1 MRKPIQITIP
11 QPCHEKWDEMTPT
24 DKGRF
29 CASCQKN
36 VIDFTKASD
45 RQIANTLNGNKS
57 LCGRF
62 SSSQLNR
69 NLVVPKEKSTF
80 WSAIAA
86 MVISFISFGCN
97 NKTQESKNSKLPSTI
112 KITVKDEDST
122 LKDAFVINKTKKI
135 RTSVNKRGVYEIEA
149 SKNDTIEIVANDHY
163 NEGFNITKVKDTTV
177 ILTKR
182 NQYITGIFMPTS
194 IDE

>member
-1 MRKPIQITIP
+1 MP
-11 QPCHEKWDEMTPT
+11 PT

-29 CASCQKN
+29 CAACKKN

-45 RQIANTLNGNKS
+45 RQIAQALKTNNKI
-57 LCGRF
+57 CGRF

-69 NLVVPKEKSTF
+69 NLVIPKEKSTF

-112 KITVKDEDST
+112 KITVKDENST
-122 LKDAFVINKTKKI
+122 LKDAFVINRTKKI

-149 SKNDTIEIVANDHY
+149 SKNDTIEIVANNHY

-177 ILTKR
+177 ILTKS

-194 IDE
+194 IEE